1 MAQAEVAQNP
11 GSETTRLPRRD
22 AAADRPDAEGR
33 RRVAIERVQPQ
44 IDCGRFPV
52 KRVVGDVVTVEAD
65 IMSDGHDL
73 LDAVLKHWDSGGVLV
88 EHPMTLV
95 NNDRWRATFLVAGMG
110 LHRYAVEAWV
120 DHFATWRAGLA
131 KKVEAGLD
139 DRETRIELK
148 IGAPFVRRAAERAEG
163 PGRGLLE
170 YWAGI
175 LEGPADLKATLQTAL
190 SDEVGQ
196 TMRAHA
202 ERRFSATS
210 PPLEVRVDPERARSS
225 AWYEMFPRSASP
237 VPGKQGSFRDCIE
250 RLPYVAGMGFDVL
263 YLPPIHPIGLTKR
276 KGKNNSPV
284 AEPDD
289 VGSPWAIGSA
299 LGGHKDVDLQLGTV
313 GEFKELL
320 GKCRALGMDLALDLA
335 FQCSADHPYLRSNP
349 EWFLMRPDGTIQ
361 YAENPP
367 KKYQDIYPFNFE
379 TEHWRELWHEL
390 KDVMLYWIAQGV
402 RIFRVDNPHTKPFAF
417 WAWLIAGV
425 KRDYPDVLFL
435 AEAFTRPKIMY
446 RLAKLGFSHSYT
458 YFAWRNSKTDLI
470 EYLKE
475 LTTTGVRE
483 FFRPHF
489 WPNTPDILTNE
500 LQTGGRPAFMSRLVL
515 AATLSANYGI
525 YGPPFELM
533 ENRALVPGKEE
544 YLNAEKYEIRHWD
557 LDRPDSL
564 REFIARVNQARREH
578 PALRRDDTLRFHS
591 TDNDQLLAYSKST
604 PDLSDIVLMVVN
616 LDPFNTR
623 IGRTDLSLAEL
634 GLAPWQAY
642 RVRDL
647 LTGNEYQWQGAR
659 NYIELDPRKI
669 PAHVFHIRR

>member
-1 MAQAEVAQNP
+1 MVVRATDTEAARIPGTEAHPLATRGGPNP
-11 GSETTRLPRRD
+11 
-22 AAADRPDAEGR
+22 EGR
-33 RRVAIERVQPQ
+33 RRVAIERVRPQ

-52 KRVVGDVVTVEAD
+52 KRLVGDVVTVEAD
-65 IMSDGHDL
+65 IISDGHDL
-73 LDAVLKHWDSGGVLV
+73 LDAVLKHWDSRGVLT
-88 EHPMTLV
+88 ESPMALV
-95 NNDRWRATFLVAGMG
+95 NNDLWRATFLAGEMG
-110 LHRYAVEAWV
+110 IHRYALEAWV
-120 DHFATWRAGLA
+120 DHFATWQAGLA

-139 DRETRIELK
+139 DHETSIELK
-148 IGAPFVRRAAERAEG
+148 IGAPFIRRASERAEG
-163 PGRGLLE
+163 PDRGLLE
-170 YWAGI
+170 SWAET
-175 LEGPADLKATLQTAL
+175 LEHPGDLETALHTAL

-196 TMRAHA
+196 VMRAHA
-202 ERRFSATS
+202 ERRFSVSS
-210 PPLEVRVDPERARSS
+210 PPLEIRVDPGRARSS
-225 AWYEMFPRSASP
+225 AWYEMFPRSASRL
-237 VPGKQGSFRDCIE
+237 PGQYGSFRDCIE
-250 RLPYVAGMGFDVL
+250 RLTYVAGMGFDVL
-263 YLPPIHPIGLTKR
+263 YLPPIHPIGVNNR
-276 KGKNNSPV
+276 KGKNNNSV

-299 LGGHKDVDLQLGTV
+299 LGGHKEIDLQLGTID
-313 GEFKELL
+313 EFKDLL
-320 GKCRALGMDLALDLA
+320 QQCRALGMDLALDLA
-335 FQCSADHPYLRSNP
+335 FQCSADHPYLRSHP

-379 TEHWRELWHEL
+379 TEHWRELWDEL
-390 KDVMLYWIAQGV
+390 KGVVFYWMAQGV

-417 WAWLIAGV
+417 WEWLIGEV

-435 AEAFTRPKIMY
+435 SEAFTRPKIMY
-446 RLAKLGFSHSYT
+446 RLAKLGFTHSYT
-458 YFAWRNSKTDLI
+458 YFAWRNSKSELT

-475 LTTTGVRE
+475 LTGTEVRE

-489 WPNTPDILTNE
+489 WPNTPDILTKE

-525 YGPPFELM
+525 YGPAFELM

-557 LDRPDSL
+557 IERPGSL

-578 PALRRDDTLRFHS
+578 PGLERDDTLHFHG
-591 TDNDQLLAYSKST
+591 TDSDQLLAYSKST
-604 PDLSDIVLMVVN
+604 PDLSDIVLVVVN
-616 LDPFNTR
+616 LDPVNTR
-623 IGRTDLSLAEL
+623 TGWTDLSLAEL
-634 GLAPWQAY
+634 GLAPWQIY

-669 PAHVFHIRR
+669 PAHIFHVRK